1 VKAADFDFPLPDSLI
16 ASEPAAERDGSRL
29 LVLGKDGAVEHRV
42 FRDVVDYLEA
52 GDMLL
57 LNRTRVLPVRLSGL
71 KATGGR
77 LDIVLV
83 RNLSGSTWEILSRG
97 RYTGPLRVSGSL
109 SASIRDGRTAEL
121 QFRGEL
127 EEVLLKEGQ
136 MPLPPYIKRAPRQ
149 MDKERYQTVYAREAG
164 SIAAPTAGLHF
175 TEELLRKIEQKG
187 VLLRYLTLHV
197 GRGTFAAMRAE
208 EVEDHR
214 MEKESFEAQKG
225 LIEEID
231 RLRGRLV
238 AVGTTTTRALEG
250 LLSGRYEASGN
261 GGGPGEGKVSGTT
274 DIFIYPGY
282 RFRAVRGLITNFH
295 LPRSTPLMLA
305 SALAGRERLLA
316 TYAAAVRENY
326 RFFSYGDAMLI
337 L

>member
-1 VKAADFDFPLPDSLI
+1 MKATDFDFPLPGSLI
-16 ASEPAAERDGSRL
+16 ATEPAPERDGSRL
-29 LVLGKDGAVEHRV
+29 LVLGKDGGVEHRV

-57 LNRTRVLPVRLSGL
+57 LNRTRVLPVRLAGL

-77 LDIVLV
+77 LDVVLV
-83 RNLSGSTWEILSRG
+83 RNLSGTTWEILSRG
-97 RYTGPLRVSGSL
+97 KYTGPLHVSDNL
-109 SASIRDGRTAEL
+109 SAYIRDGKTAEL
-121 QFRGEL
+121 HYKGEL
-127 EEVLLKEGQ
+127 EEVLLTDGQ
-136 MPLPPYIKRAPRQ
+136 MPLPPYIKRAPCPLDR
-149 MDKERYQTVYAREAG
+149 ERYQTVYASEAG

-175 TEELLRKIEQKG
+175 TKDLLRRIEEKG

-197 GRGTFAAMRAE
+197 GRGTFAAMRAQ
-208 EVEDHR
+208 EVEAHH
-214 MEKESFEAQKG
+214 MEKESFEVQKG
-225 LIEEID
+225 LIEEIGG
-231 RLRGRLV
+231 LRGKLV

-261 GGGPGEGKVSGTT
+261 GAGPGGGKVSGAT

-282 RFRAVRGLITNFH
+282 RFKAVRSLITNFH

-316 TYAAAVRENY
+316 AYAAAVRENY